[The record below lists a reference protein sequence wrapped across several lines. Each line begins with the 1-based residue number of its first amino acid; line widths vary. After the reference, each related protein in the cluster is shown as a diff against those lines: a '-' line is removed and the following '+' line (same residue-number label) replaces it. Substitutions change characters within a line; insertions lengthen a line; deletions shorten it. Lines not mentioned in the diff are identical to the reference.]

1 MNMNEPF
8 LMLINM
14 VVRTNITVRLTVTTA
29 SKKKSLKKFV
39 PCPIIFKSIV
49 GMNAVSVT
57 AVRRRPRANSNTTTL
72 LLSTFFFINSSV
84 LLTKYWVSSTGPRYE
99 WESVVR
105 LIKIWRSSGV

>member
-14 VVRTNITVRLTVTTA
+14 VVRTNITVSLTVTTA

-39 PCPIIFKSIV
+39 PCPMIFKSIV
-49 GMNAVSVT
+49 GMKAVSVT

-72 LLSTFFFINSSV
+72 LLSTFF
-84 LLTKYWVSSTGPRYE
+84 LT
-99 WESVVR
+99 R
-105 LIKIWRSSGV
+105 LITMRSKPDYVEADLL